1 MIEAQHISHAYG
13 EGDYVFRNLS
23 FHLDTGK
30 TMAVL
35 GPNGRGKTTL
45 LKCLMGLLPPREGAV
60 RVDGEYGY
68 VPQHAAVIFSYT
80 VLDMVVMGR
89 ARHIPLFSSPRRR
102 DYRIAETILEMM
114 QLEHFAERNFTEL
127 SGGERQLVL
136 IARALASECSVLLL
150 DEPTASLDFKNQ
162 SMVLRTL
169 GSLSREHGITIVF
182 TTHSPNH
189 AAHIADRVMLM
200 YSQNEFLFGTVDEV
214 MSNGS
219 LDRLYGLEIKKL
231 EYSHS
236 KGVGKAIVPVLV

>member
-231 EYSHS
+231 DYSHS